1 MNEKD
6 RKELIAHI
14 LEQSRGQEVPSKA
27 DEFESLL
34 FEERLRQFLLK
45 EGNK

>member
-27 DEFESLL
+27 DAFENLL
-34 FEERLRQFLLK
+34 FEERVRQFLLK
-45 EGNK
+45 EGK

>member
-14 LEQSRGQEVPSKA
+14 LEQSRGQEVPSKP